1 MTRFKKHVWLSAAA
15 LVAFTLAGCITE
27 RSGDTGNS
35 SGEPAQTAD
44 RKFTVNGPVRIDL
57 TNASGNSRVT
67 AGPVGEVQ
75 VHAEFRAKA
84 RLFRD
89 RHGRLADMIANPP
102 ISQEGNFIRIG
113 GSSEHMSGVT
123 VNYTITVPADTQIH
137 GMAASGTLVVSG
149 IKGPANFVAAS
160 GKISAEDISGD
171 VQATAG
177 SGNVEL
183 SRIQGQ
189 VEATAGSGDIK
200 LSDVHG
206 EIRAQAGSGD
216 IQIVQPAQSVEAST
230 GSGSI
235 TVSQVSADL
244 RVRTTS
250 GDVKVDGNPLT
261 TAYWEVRSSS
271 GTVLLHVPGTAN
283 FRFYARTSSGDI
295 DTQIPIVMEG
305 TTGKH
310 ELRARLGDGK
320 ARVEIE
326 TSSGKISL
334 R

>member
-1 MTRFKKHVWLSAAA
+1 MTRFRNGIWLTFAA
-15 LVAFTLAGCITE
+15 LIAVALAGCITE
-27 RSGDTGNS
+27 RNGTSDSSDSGPG
-35 SGEPAQTAD
+35 QTAD

-57 TNASGNSRVT
+57 SNSSGTSRV
-67 AGPVGEVQ
+67 AVGPAGEVE
-75 VHAEFRAKA
+75 VHAEFRAKS

-89 RHGRLADMIANPP
+89 RHGRLADLIANPP

-113 GSSEHMSGVT
+113 GSGDHLSGVT
-123 VNYTITVPADTQIH
+123 VNYTISVPADTQIH
-137 GMAASGTLVVSG
+137 GMTGSGNIDVSG
-149 IKGPANFVAAS
+149 IKGPATFVAGS
-160 GKISAEDISGD
+160 GEITAANISDD

-177 SGNVEL
+177 SGNVAL
-183 SRIQGQ
+183 SHIKGQ
-189 VEATAGSGDIK
+189 VQATAGSGNVA
-200 LSDVHG
+200 LSDVIG

-216 IQIVQPAQSVEAST
+216 IQIVQPGQSVEASS
-230 GSGSI
+230 GSGGI
-235 TVSQVSADL
+235 TVSRISADL
-244 RVRTTS
+244 RVHTSS
-250 GDVKVDGNPLT
+250 GDVKVDGNPST
-261 TAYWEVRSSS
+261 SAYWEVRTSS

-310 ELRARLGDGK
+310 ELRARIGDGK